1 MDESSPPSA
10 AAVARSVGHRLVRA
24 VSLLRRE
31 ADARMAAHGLTDA
44 QWKPLWLLYV
54 GRATTP
60 AELAREMDTDAGAM
74 TRLLDR
80 LEAKGLLARTRS
92 ATDRRVVQLALS
104 EAGHSVA
111 AQVPAVLATVNQD
124 LLRGF
129 SEADRQTL
137 DQLLD
142 RLLANAAE
150 LPTAAQACAPAAI
163 PPAANPAAPPFK
175 T

>member
-1 MDESSPPSA
+1 MADPSPPVPFPAS
-10 AAVARSVGHRLVRA
+10 VAQSVGHRLVRL

-44 QWKPLWLLYV
+44 QWKPLWLLHI

-60 AELAREMDTDAGAM
+60 AELARELDTDAGAV

-80 LEAKGLLARTRS
+80 LEAKGLVARTRS

-104 EAGHSVA
+104 QAGHSAV

-124 LLRGF
+124 LQRGF
-129 SEADRQTL
+129 SEAERQMLT
-137 DQLLD
+137 QLLD

-150 LPTAAQACAPAAI
+150 LPTVA
-163 PPAANPAAPPFK
+163 PPAAFPPK